1 MSDFNINDYTKRAT
15 SPVPH
20 TPQRSQLDEL
30 DCQMKSTKVKLAEAT
45 TSLARLQIANEQ
57 RDLAFEKL
65 RMAVTNLQ
73 IALGKG
79 KHK

>member
-1 MSDFNINDYTKRAT
+1 MSAFDINDYTKRTT
-15 SPVPH
+15 SPIPGA
-20 TPQRSQLDEL
+20 PQRSQLDEL
-30 DCQMKSTKVKLAEAT
+30 DCQMKSTKSKLAEAT

-65 RMAVTNLQ
+65 RMAVINLQ